1 MALTPLEIKKQEFKK
16 SFRGYDVSEVNAFLE
31 KVSRDYSDLIQ
42 ELKNSQQKNIEIDIQ
57 LREYQKLEKT
67 LQQTLIQAQET
78 STKTLEN
85 SKKEG
90 ELIIQEA
97 ELKSGKILEDA
108 RTEILRRQEEVVILR
123 AKKESITSR
132 LKVLLSS
139 ELELINAL
147 ELDDKQNS
155 DTSLGTG
162 KQYFNINEVLKKL
175 S

>member
-67 LQQTLIQAQET
+67 LQQTLIQAQGT